1 MNTELQLKLQSYVDG
16 ELSASE
22 SRQIADLL
30 ARDAEAA
37 ALVQQLQ
44 NTKSAFANGELEVKL
59 PESREFYWSKISREI
74 ERENRQPVAAA
85 EPSLSLWQSLQR
97 LLIPAGAFAALTLIG
112 LVGLFALRTTNQDSF
127 SVHYESDNAVADADA
142 FTYNDEENG
151 TTFIWFSYP
160 SENEFTE
167 SDDSLIL

>member
-1 MNTELQLKLQSYVDG
+1 MNAELQLKIQAYLDG
-16 ELSASE
+16 ELPESE
-22 SRQIADLL
+22 SRQFAELV

-37 ALVQQLQ
+37 ALLKELQ
-44 NTKSAFANGELEVKL
+44 NTKLAFAAGEADLKL

-74 ERENRQPVAAA
+74 ERQSRQPVAAA
-85 EPSLSLWQSLQR
+85 APSLWQRLQR
-97 LLIPAGAFAALTLIG
+97 LLIPAGAVATLA
-112 LVGLFALRTTNQDSF
+112 LVGLFALRSSSPESF
-127 SVHYESDNAVADADA
+127 TVNYESDNAVADSDA

-151 TTFIWFSYP
+151 TTLIWFSYP